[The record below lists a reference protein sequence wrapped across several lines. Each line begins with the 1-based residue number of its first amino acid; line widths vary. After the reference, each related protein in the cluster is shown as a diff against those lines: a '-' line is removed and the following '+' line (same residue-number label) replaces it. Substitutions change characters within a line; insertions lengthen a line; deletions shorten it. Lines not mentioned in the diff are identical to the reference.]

1 MKKRK
6 LLEARAMSRGGEKN
20 AREDE
25 EGNDG
30 EGGTR
35 MIQEDPRPDDNNN
48 HHQEVILPEA
58 MKAASV
64 PEMGVVVANTKGPPV
79 LPWMRSPIEI
89 GILDSQPVAQIPC
102 LDPR

>member
-6 LLEARAMSRGGEKN
+6 LLEARATSRGGEKN
-20 AREDE
+20 AREEE

-48 HHQEVILPEA
+48 HQQEVILPEA
-58 MKAASV
+58 MKGASV
-64 PEMGVVVANTKGPPV
+64 PEMGVVGANTKGPPV
-79 LPWMRSPIEI
+79 LPWMRSPVEI

>member
-6 LLEARAMSRGGEKN
+6 LLDARAMSRGGEKN
-20 AREDE
+20 AREE
-25 EGNDG
+25 KGNDG

-35 MIQEDPRPDDNNN
+35 MIQEDPQPDDNN
-48 HHQEVILPEA
+48 HQQEVILPEA
-58 MKAASV
+58 MKGASV
-64 PEMGVVVANTKGPPV
+64 PETGVVVANTKGQPV